1 VVGMN
6 APIADPRPANAAAT
20 AWVQSLLENLTEA
33 QLGAPTPCGDLDVRA
48 MARHLHATLL
58 QARAI
63 AETGSA
69 AGQPVSVEEF
79 DASTFATRRSAALAA
94 WESAPLDRA
103 VTVPWGT
110 APAVSALG
118 MYVNEAPR
126 AEAGPTERL
135 ANWNGRIP
143 SSRAAEDV
151 VSH

>member
-1 VVGMN
+1 MN